1 MKVTHYSKAIFGNA
15 ASFAHTMIQESTHGK
30 IFSGKFLKS
39 DGSVRVFNGR
49 AYAQGSVKGTGGS
62 VNIQKMVPY
71 IDNEVLIKNLK
82 NASNELG
89 RKLSKDTDAELI
101 AQCRQK
107 SWRSFKADNLLE
119 LNINGEKIIFQDA

>member
-1 MKVTHYSKAIFGNA
+1 MKVRHYSEAILGNV

-49 AYAQGSVKGTGGS
+49 AYAEGSVKGTGGS

-89 RKLSKDTDAELI
+89 RKLNKDTDAELI
-101 AQCRQK
+101 GQCRQK
-107 SWRSFKADNLLE
+107 SWRSFKAENLLE
-119 LNINGEKIIFQDA
+119 LNINGEKIIFKNA